1 MAEASKTIVME
12 APRDRIWEVIV
23 DYQQYP
29 EFVDGAQRVKIIS
42 RDVGKARIEYGI
54 QLLGKDITY
63 TLDHFEDG
71 PGSMRWELIESNI
84 LKGNTGSWKL
94 KDLGGGRTEVTYSL
108 GLDFKIYVPGMI
120 LNGLVKSSLPK
131 MLESFEKRT
140 KKVMSSHG

>member
-12 APRDRIWEVIV
+12 APRDRIWEVII
-23 DYQQYP
+23 DYQKYP
-29 EFVDGAQRVKIIS
+29 EFVDGAHKVTIHGREPGKVRV
-42 RDVGKARIEYGI
+42 EYGI

-63 TLDHFEDG
+63 TLDHFENG
-71 PGSMRWELIESNI
+71 PGEMRWALIESNI

-94 KDLGGGRTEVTYSL
+94 KDLGGTRTEVTYSL

-140 KKVMSSHG
+140 LKVMKSNG